1 MSTPSKNPEPKESS
15 MKKRILSL
23 ALTLCLLA
31 GLLPCLTMGAAAA
44 SRGGCRAV
52 CGRGVYAEFRREDGH
67 GPLYLPGAGL
77 YRSVPAP
84 SIGAAMWAMPTTSA
98 SRRASPWR
106 CRTSAST
113 PRRRARRLLAQRRP
127 LRHALCHDA
136 GGCCLQRRDVQQD
149 LARRGHRALRRRRGQ
164 ATGRRS
170 ITSTAIRPTATM
182 S

>member
-1 MSTPSKNPEPKESS
+1 MQMCVYVMSTPSKNPEPKESS

-31 GLLPCLTMGAAAA
+31 GLRRGGQP
-44 SRGGCRAV
+44 GGCRAV

-77 YRSVPAP
+77 YRSVLPRVLGQLCGLCQP
-84 SIGAAMWAMPTTSA
+84 RVLHGVHLHGAVVPRH
-98 SRRASPWR
+98 RRHA
-106 CRTSAST
+106 
-113 PRRRARRLLAQRRP
+113 RRARRLLAQRRP
-127 LRHALCHDA
+127 LRCALCHDA

-149 LARRGHRALRRRRGQ
+149 LARRGHRARA
-164 ATGRRS
+164 ATARRS
-170 ITSTAIRPTATM
+170 STSTAIRPTATM